1 MDGNK
6 IRAGVSL
13 CPYRFINMKP
23 TIYLAFV
30 DDWELSGNG
39 SGDVRELQ
47 IDPMRELVKIYNAH
61 GVHGSFNAELMQ
73 QLTFRK
79 FESERPELKL
89 LADEWDASVQETFS
103 QGHDIQLHIHPQWKD
118 AEYAE
123 GEWRLTADWSIL
135 NYSPEEAYR
144 MMAAGKEYL
153 ENLLRPVDPNYRC
166 ISFRSGS
173 WCIAPSPHM
182 LNLLVRL
189 GIIFDMSIVGGVR
202 YETRNISLDYTNC
215 EEDFLPYYPVMWD
228 ARKVSDKQEPVIC
241 IPTNHFYGSR
251 RQVFKHHFSK
261 AWGKVRQR
269 VAPQSTAQK
278 RSRSVEA
285 YGHEWAQTHH
295 ASPLARIYEK
305 GLVPYLKGKHLISD
319 IAQLDYALLSEM
331 LASIRRRARTSGLS
345 EVPIILENHTKDIQD
360 FSHIER
366 FIEDVARSADIKCL
380 TLTELA
386 TELQNGRFQ
395 IRMAA
400 PK

>member
-1 MDGNK
+1 
-6 IRAGVSL
+6 
-13 CPYRFINMKP
+13 MKP

-47 IDPMRELVKIYNAH
+47 FRPMRELVKIFNAH
-61 GVHGSFNAELMQ
+61 GLHGSFNAEVMQ

-79 FESERPELKL
+79 FGDEYPELKA
-89 LADEWDASVQETFS
+89 LADEWDSVVQETFR
-103 QGHDIQLHIHPQWKD
+103 QGHDIQLHIHPQWKN
-118 AEYAE
+118 AQYAD
-123 GEWRLTADWSIL
+123 GQWRLTADWSIL
-135 NYSPEEAYR
+135 NYDAEEAYR
-144 MMAAGKEYL
+144 MIAAGKEYL
-153 ENLLRPVDPNYRC
+153 EKLLRPIAPDYRC

-202 YETRNISLDYTNC
+202 YETRNINLDYTNC

-228 ARKVSDKQEPVIC
+228 ARKVSSQTEPLIC

-261 AWGKVRQR
+261 AWGKVRRR
-269 VAPQSTAQK
+269 VAPQLATGIS
-278 RSRSVEA
+278 SRSVEA
-285 YGHEWAQTHH
+285 YGHEWAQTRH

-319 IAQLDYALLSEM
+319 IAQLDYALLREM
-331 LASIRRRARTSGLS
+331 LSSIRRRAQVSGLS
-345 EVPIILENHTKDIQD
+345 EVPIILENHTKDIRD

-366 FIEDVARSADIKCL
+366 FIEDVAHSSDIKCL

-386 TELQNGRFQ
+386 RELQNGRFQ

-400 PK
+400 PR

>member
-1 MDGNK
+1 
-6 IRAGVSL
+6 
-13 CPYRFINMKP
+13 MKP
-23 TIYLAFV
+23 TIYLVFV

-39 SGDVRELQ
+39 SGDARELQ
-47 IDPMRELVKIYNAH
+47 FRPMRELVKIFNAH
-61 GVHGSFNAELMQ
+61 GVHGSFNAEVMQ

-79 FESERPELKL
+79 FQDEFPGLKA
-89 LADEWDASVQETFS
+89 LADEWDATVQETFR

-118 AEYAE
+118 AEYVD

-135 NYSPEEAYR
+135 NYEAEEAYR
-144 MMAAGKEYL
+144 MVAAGKEYL
-153 ENLLRPVDPNYRC
+153 ENLLRPIDPNYRSV
-166 ISFRSGS
+166 SFRSGS

-182 LNLLVRL
+182 LDLLARL
-189 GIIFDMSIVGGVR
+189 GIVFDMSIVGGVR
-202 YETRNISLDYTNC
+202 YETRNINLDYTNC

-228 ARKVSDKQEPVIC
+228 ARKVSDKPEPIIC
-241 IPTNHFYGSR
+241 VPTNHFYGSR

-261 AWGKVRQR
+261 AWEKVRQR
-269 VAPQSTAQK
+269 IAPQPATEMS
-278 RSRSVEA
+278 SRSVEA
-285 YGHEWAQTHH
+285 YGHEWAQTRH

-331 LASIRRRARTSGLS
+331 LASIRRRVRVSGLE

-366 FIEDVARSADIKCL
+366 FIEDVARSSDITCL

-400 PK
+400 SK